1 MFEGWWEV
9 GSDKYYFSISQQSS
23 PLSLCNPLG
32 LDQSDLNYR
41 MTILAK
47 RVLAARAAW
56 HKVTATQAVGSIL
69 IPCPRGCRTD
79 GGEG

>member
-1 MFEGWWEV
+1 MLEV

-23 PLSLCNPLG
+23 PLCNPLG

-47 RVLAARAAW
+47 RVLAAAMLGT
-56 HKVTATQAVGSIL
+56 K
-69 IPCPRGCRTD
+69 
-79 GGEG
+79 